1 MKKQLIAKLL
11 ALGLILAM
19 LPTAAFAATVKNNYI
34 GPRYEGA
41 NGLYGIVNNKK
52 VNLFERNGTYY
63 YFTEDTDSSAGSTAT
78 TPVEVDEVKPPEVLN
93 TVDVVEAEQV
103 EIAEDGTL
111 TVNLPTKVENGVA
124 YVALTE
130 NAVNNL
136 QVEGETLVLVIDSK
150 DATMAY
156 LDMPVKALAKLNV
169 NVVVKSPIAT
179 ITLPSSALTTT
190 LKDATT
196 VTVGAQVTESGVI
209 AISVLADGKA
219 VTKDIKGL
227 VVEF

>member
-19 LPTAAFAATVKNNYI
+19 LPTAAFAATVKYS
-34 GPRYEGA
+34 GTRYEGA
-41 NGLYGIVNNKK
+41 NGLYGIVNGKR
-52 VNLFERNGTYY
+52 VSLFQRNGTYY
-63 YFTEDTDSSAGSTAT
+63 YFTEDTDSSAGGSAT
-78 TPVEVDEVKPPEVLN
+78 TPVEVDEIKPPEVLN

-111 TVNLPTKVENGVA
+111 TVNLPTKIENGVA

-136 QVEGETLVLVIDSK
+136 QVAGESLVLVIDSK

-156 LDMPVKALAKLNV
+156 LDMPVKALTKLNV

-209 AISVLADGKA
+209 AISVLADGK
-219 VTKDIKGL
+219 VITKDIKGL